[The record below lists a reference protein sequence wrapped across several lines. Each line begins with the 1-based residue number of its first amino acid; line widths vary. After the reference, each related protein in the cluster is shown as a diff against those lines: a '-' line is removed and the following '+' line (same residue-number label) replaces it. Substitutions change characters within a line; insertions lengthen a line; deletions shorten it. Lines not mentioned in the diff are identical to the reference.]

1 MDKRSLKVLATAFVK
16 PTDIIIVSPQIH
28 LHFYWGCEVVQS
40 LSMGTETIILI
51 FLKWG
56 IDCKGHDRLMY

>member
-1 MDKRSLKVLATAFVK
+1 MDKRLLKVFVK
-16 PTDIIIVSPQIH
+16 PTEIITVSPQIH
-28 LHFYWGCEVVQS
+28 LHFCWGCEVVQS

-56 IDCKGHDRLMY
+56 IDFKGYEGNFAT